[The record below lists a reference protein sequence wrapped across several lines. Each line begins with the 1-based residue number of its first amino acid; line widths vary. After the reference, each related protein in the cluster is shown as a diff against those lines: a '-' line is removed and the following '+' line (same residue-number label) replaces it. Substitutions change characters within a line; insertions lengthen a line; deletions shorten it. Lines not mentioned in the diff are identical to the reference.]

1 MSDIFDHITRN
12 FINEKRASAQPL
24 RLQRDYGEASK
35 IADLY
40 AQRKAEEIEAEE
52 WMEVDSIM
60 ADELEADE
68 LEADEVTDLFADDLE
83 ADDMWADEEISEKM
97 GAGWDMDSWERMA
110 DFDKTSRVKSHKHNT
125 PKEVKESYEEQKKN
139 FGAEWA
145 KYEGAMTS
153 KGLSPER
160 INKNTKGKGG
170 KGSGGGLSPLDNLN
184 SKGKGS
190 KPSKGG
196 LSALDRLASEDEIID
211 DLGLDRFATDFLG
224 GDEDSG
230 SYMSR
235 QNLREMDD
243 QLDMIIDHIEE
254 HEDDHLEDWV
264 EDKISHGHAAITDV
278 ARHLGYGDDHLHED
292 DEIID
297 DLDDS
302 MF

>member
-1 MSDIFDHITRN
+1 MSDIFDKITRN

-40 AQRKAEEIEAEE
+40 AQRKAEEVEAEE

-60 ADELEADE
+60 ADD
-68 LEADEVTDLFADDLE
+68 LEADEVSDLFADDLE
-83 ADDMWADEEISEKM
+83 ADDLFADEEITEKM

-125 PKEVKESYEEQKKN
+125 PKEVKDSYEEQKKN
-139 FGAEWA
+139 FGEEWE
-145 KYEGAMTS
+145 KYEGAMTPE
-153 KGLSPER
+153 GLSPER
-160 INKNTKGKGG
+160 IQKNTKGKGG
-170 KGSGGGLSPLDNLN
+170 KPSG
-184 SKGKGS
+184 
-190 KPSKGG
+190 GG

-243 QLDMIIDHIEE
+243 QLDMIIDHIED

-278 ARHLGYGDDHLHED
+278 ARYLGYGDDHLHEE